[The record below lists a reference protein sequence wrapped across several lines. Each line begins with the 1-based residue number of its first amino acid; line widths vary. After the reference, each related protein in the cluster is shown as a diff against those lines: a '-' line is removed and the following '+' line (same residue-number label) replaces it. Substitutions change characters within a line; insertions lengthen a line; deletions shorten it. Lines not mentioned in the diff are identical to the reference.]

1 VIAGDQ
7 LDVWEAIQ
15 TRRSI
20 RAYQPDQIPDDVL
33 NRILEAGRLSPSAV
47 NRQPWHFVIV
57 RDENMRSK
65 LAKNARFGSFIK
77 ESPVVIVACGDPES
91 SPNWYIVDTSIAVQQ
106 MVLMATAEGVGSCW
120 IGSMD
125 KSEVS
130 ELLSIPDKWEVVAM
144 LTLGYPR
151 KKIDLGAKIIGAK
164 TRKSLEDITSGELF
178 GSPFS

>member
-1 VIAGDQ
+1 ME
-7 LDVWEAIQ
+7 VWESIE

-20 RAYQPDQIPDDVL
+20 RAYRPDPIPDDVL
-33 NRILEAGRLSPSAV
+33 RRILEAGRLSPSAV

-57 RDENMRSK
+57 RDENMRIK
-65 LAKNARFGSFIK
+65 MAKDARFGKFIK
-77 ESPVVIVACGDPES
+77 ESPVVIVACGDTET
-91 SPNWYIVDTSIAVQQ
+91 SPNWYMVDTAIAIQQ

-125 KSEVS
+125 KSKVS
-130 ELLSIPDKWEVVAM
+130 EFLSIPDKWEVVAM

-151 KKIDLGAKIIGAK
+151 KKIDLGSKIIGADR
-164 TRKSLEDITSGELF
+164 RKSLGDITSSELF

>member
-1 VIAGDQ
+1 ME
-7 LDVWEAIQ
+7 VWEAIE

-20 RAYQPDQIPDDVL
+20 RAYQPDPIPDDVL
-33 NRILEAGRLSPSAV
+33 KRILEAGRLSPSAV

-57 RDENMRSK
+57 RDENMRGK
-65 LAKNARFGSFIK
+65 LAKNARFGKFIK
-77 ESPVVIVACGDPES
+77 ESPVVIVACGDSGS
-91 SPNWYIVDTSIAVQQ
+91 SPKWYTVDTAIAVQQ

-151 KKIDLGAKIIGAK
+151 KKIDLGAKIIGANR
-164 TRKSLEDITSGELF
+164 RKSLDEITSGELF